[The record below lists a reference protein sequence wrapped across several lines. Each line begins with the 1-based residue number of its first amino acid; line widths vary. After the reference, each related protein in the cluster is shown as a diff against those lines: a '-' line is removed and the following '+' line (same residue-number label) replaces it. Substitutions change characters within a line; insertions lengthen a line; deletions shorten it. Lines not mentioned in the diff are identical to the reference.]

1 MLRARRSGRG
11 DPPSSDRPFEAA
23 MTCRHGCLPVFSWR
37 RRSKGGQGTPHG
49 ISREALQAAS
59 ETWSGEMF
67 ERRSDL
73 VKFLAVVEAER
84 IVTAADRLAMTQ
96 PALTRV
102 VARLEKE
109 YEGRLFERIPT
120 GVRLTKLGA
129 VVADRARRILRE
141 IEDGEETVVAALA
154 GRTGSF
160 RITAA
165 PVWMQAV
172 LVPAVAAFHAAFPEI
187 ELKLRTA
194 GWRDGV
200 RLLADGH
207 ADLHVGGIDTGE
219 ALPGFLRRDRFLG
232 VTAGVVAH
240 PDHPLHAGRVRPGD
254 LAGQPWIDL
263 DGPAAGS
270 DRPSLAAVLDELR
283 ARTGRHVRAVV
294 RAGSAGLLLLAG
306 GPWLGWLPLN
316 LLDRLPGAPLKALP
330 LTFGRRRYR
339 TGFIARRSAEDL
351 APFRHLEAAVRD
363 AALEKSGRP
372 PG

>member
-1 MLRARRSGRG
+1 
-11 DPPSSDRPFEAA
+11 
-23 MTCRHGCLPVFSWR
+23 
-37 RRSKGGQGTPHG
+37 
-49 ISREALQAAS
+49 
-59 ETWSGEMF
+59 MF

-73 VKFLAVVEAER
+73 VKFLTVVEAER

-129 VVADRARRILRE
+129 VVAERARRILRE

-160 RITAA
+160 RIAAA

-194 GWRDGV
+194 AWRDGV
-200 RLLADGH
+200 RLLADGR

-232 VTAGVVAH
+232 VTAGIVAH

-254 LAGQPWIDL
+254 LAGHPWIDL
-263 DGPAAGS
+263 DGPAAGG

-294 RAGSAGLLLLAG
+294 RAGSAGLLLLSG
-306 GPWLGWLPLN
+306 GPWLGWLPLE
-316 LLDRLPGAPLKALP
+316 LLERLPGAPLKALP

-339 TGFIARRSAEDL
+339 TGFVARRSAEDL
-351 APFRHLEAAVRD
+351 AAFRHLEAAVRD
-363 AALEKSGRP
+363 AALQPGGRTR
-372 PG
+372 G

>member
-1 MLRARRSGRG
+1 
-11 DPPSSDRPFEAA
+11 
-23 MTCRHGCLPVFSWR
+23 
-37 RRSKGGQGTPHG
+37 
-49 ISREALQAAS
+49 
-59 ETWSGEMF
+59 MF

-73 VKFLAVVEAER
+73 VKFLTVVEAER

-129 VVADRARRILRE
+129 VVAERARRILRE

-194 GWRDGV
+194 AWRDGV
-200 RLLADGH
+200 RLLADGS

-219 ALPGFLRRDRFLG
+219 ALPGFPQDGAVGAILM
-232 VTAGVVAH
+232 GVVATSAAGAAAIAGEASVIDGIVTFL
-240 PDHPLHAGRVRPGD
+240 PASAPLTFA
-254 LAGQPWIDL
+254 A
-263 DGPAAGS
+263 AAGS
-270 DRPSLAAVLDELR
+270 DLS
-283 ARTGRHVRAVV
+283 
-294 RAGSAGLLLLAG
+294 
-306 GPWLGWLPLN
+306 WLTPIAN
-316 LLDRLPGAPLKALP
+316 LLDKLRRGGIKRQRCRNRRQ
-330 LTFGRRRYR
+330 GR
-339 TGFIARRSAEDL
+339 
-351 APFRHLEAAVRD
+351 
-363 AALEKSGRP
+363 
-372 PG
+372 